1 MSIIH
6 LWVKKKN
13 LSHPWVFLLLENV
26 VISDYNE
33 CFKLT
38 FIQKIKES
46 QRLVCVCVCIYIYI

>member
-46 QRLVCVCVCIYIYI
+46 